1 MTMAAATT
9 SRATMQTSAV
19 KSLIADIH
27 VFRTLDAAAAA
38 WIELEG
44 PDGLSTPYQ
53 RFAFLSAWQ
62 QHVGASQG
70 LEPCI
75 VAGYDAGQR
84 PLFLFPLAAKSEGG
98 FRSARFLGGKHAT
111 FNMALWRRDIV
122 GRVTEA
128 DLGMILNAL
137 RQKSGVDVLSLAQ
150 QPQSWLG
157 VRNPMSLLPWQ
168 PAVNDCPLMTIVP
181 GSAPDTRISNSFRR
195 RLKGKERKLQAL
207 PGYRYVLAR
216 SEADVRR
223 LLDAFF
229 IVKPQRMAAQK
240 LPNVFA
246 EPGVEEFI
254 RTACTARIDNGGYA
268 IDIHA
273 LVCDSE
279 MIAMYA
285 GVADG
290 HRFSMMFNTY
300 TMSEHAKYSPGQILM
315 RDIID
320 HYAAEGYTSLDL
332 GIGSDEYKLLFCKDD
347 EPIFDSFIPVTAKG
361 RMAAMAL
368 SGLANAKRFVKQ
380 NAGLMKV
387 AGAVRSAIHR

>member
-1 MTMAAATT
+1 MTMAAATK
-9 SRATMQTSAV
+9 SRAAMQTSAFV
-19 KSLIADIH
+19 PRISNVH

-44 PDGLSTPYQ
+44 PEGLSTPYQ
-53 RFAFLSAWQ
+53 RFAFVSAWQ
-62 QHVGASQG
+62 QHVGTSHG

-75 VAGYDAGQR
+75 AVGYDTEQR
-84 PLFLFPLAAKSEGG
+84 PLFLLPLGTKSEGG
-98 FRSARFLGGKHAT
+98 FRSARFLGGKHST
-111 FNMALWRRDIV
+111 FNMALWRRDIAAH
-122 GRVTEA
+122 VTEA
-128 DLGMILNAL
+128 DLEIILGAL
-137 RQKSGVDVLSLAQ
+137 RQQSGVDVLSLAQ

-157 VRNPMSLLPWQ
+157 IRNPMLLLPWQ

-181 GSAPDTRISNSFRR
+181 DAAPDTRISNSFRR

-216 SEADVRR
+216 SDADVKR

-229 IVKPQRMAAQK
+229 TVKPQRMAAQK

-254 RTACTARIDNGGYA
+254 RAACTSRIADNGYA

-332 GIGSDEYKLLFCKDD
+332 GIGSDEYKLLFCKND

-361 RMAAMAL
+361 RMAALAL
-368 SGLANAKRFVKQ
+368 SALANAKRFVKQ

>member
-1 MTMAAATT
+1 MQISTLP
-9 SRATMQTSAV
+9 SR
-19 KSLIADIH
+19 IANVH

-62 QHVGASQG
+62 QHVGTELG

-75 VAGYDAGQR
+75 VVGYDAAQR
-84 PLFLFPLAAKSEGG
+84 PLFLFPLGARSEGG
-98 FRSARFLGGKHAT
+98 FRSARFLGGKHST
-111 FNMALWRRDIV
+111 FNMALWRRDLVERI
-122 GRVTEA
+122 TEA
-128 DLGMILNAL
+128 DLDIILNAL
-137 RQKSGVDVLSLAQ
+137 RQQGGVDVLSLAQ
-150 QPQSWLG
+150 QPQSWLSI
-157 VRNPMSLLPWQ
+157 RNPMTLLPWQ

-181 GSAPDTRISNSFRR
+181 GAAPDTRISNSFRR
-195 RLKGKERKLQAL
+195 RLKGKERKLQGL

-216 SEADVRR
+216 EEADVRR

-229 IVKPQRMAAQK
+229 VVKPQRMAAQK

-246 EPGVEEFI
+246 EPGVEDFI
-254 RTACTARIDNGGYA
+254 RTACLSKIDDNGYA

-300 TMSEHAKYSPGQILM
+300 TMSEHSKYSPGQILM

-332 GIGSDEYKLLFCKDD
+332 GIGSDEYKLLFCKGD
-347 EPIFDSFIPVTAKG
+347 EPIFDSFVPVTAKG
-361 RMAAMAL
+361 RMAALAMSA
-368 SGLANAKRFVKQ
+368 LANAKRFVKQ
-380 NAGLMKV
+380 NPGLMKV

>member
-1 MTMAAATT
+1 MQNSPFM
-9 SRATMQTSAV
+9 SR
-19 KSLIADIH
+19 IADVH
-27 VFRTLDAAAAA
+27 VFRTFDAAAAA

-44 PDGLSTPYQ
+44 PAGLSTPYQ
-53 RFAFLSAWQ
+53 RFAFVSAWQ
-62 QHVGASQG
+62 QHVGTVLG

-75 VAGYDAGQR
+75 VVGYDAGQR
-84 PLFLFPLAAKSEGG
+84 PLFLFPLGAKSEGG
-98 FRSARFLGGKHAT
+98 FRSARFLGGKHST
-111 FNMALWRRDIV
+111 FNMGLWRRDFV
-122 GRVTEA
+122 ERVTEA
-128 DLGMILNAL
+128 DLEIILGAL
-137 RQKSGVDVLSLAQ
+137 RQQGGVDVLSLAQ

-157 VRNPMSLLPWQ
+157 IRNPMALLPWQ

-181 GSAPDTRISNSFRR
+181 DAAPDTRISNSFRR
-195 RLKGKERKLQAL
+195 RLKGKERKLQGL

-216 SEADVRR
+216 TEEDVRR

-246 EPGVEEFI
+246 EPGVEDFI
-254 RTACTARIDNGGYA
+254 RTACLSKIDDTGYA

-300 TMSEHAKYSPGQILM
+300 TMSEHSKFSPGQILM

-332 GIGSDEYKLLFCKDD
+332 GIGSDEYKLLFCKGD

-361 RMAAMAL
+361 RMAALAMSA
-368 SGLANAKRFVKQ
+368 LANAKRFVKQ
-380 NAGLMKV
+380 NPGLMKV

>member
-1 MTMAAATT
+1 MH
-9 SRATMQTSAV
+9 TSALP
-19 KSLIADIH
+19 SRIASVH
-27 VFRTLDAAAAA
+27 VFRTFDAAAAA
-38 WIELEG
+38 WTELEG
-44 PDGLSTPYQ
+44 PEGLFTPYQ
-53 RFAFLSAWQ
+53 RFAFVSAWQ
-62 QHVGASQG
+62 QNVGTELG

-75 VAGYDAGQR
+75 VVGYDAGQR
-84 PLFLFPLAAKSEGG
+84 PLFLFPLGTKSEGG
-98 FRSARFLGGKHAT
+98 FRSARFLGGKHST
-111 FNMALWRRDIV
+111 FNMALWRRDFV
-122 GRVTEA
+122 ERVTES
-128 DLGMILNAL
+128 DLDIILNAL
-137 RQKSGVDVLSLAQ
+137 RRQGGVDVLSLAQ

-157 VRNPMSLLPWQ
+157 VRNPMALLPWQ

-181 GSAPDTRISNSFRR
+181 DAAPDTRISNSFRR
-195 RLKGKERKLQAL
+195 RLKGKERKLQGL

-216 SEADVRR
+216 SDEDVHR

-229 IVKPQRMAAQK
+229 TVKPQRMAAQK

-254 RTACTARIDNGGYA
+254 RTACLSRIDDTAYA

-300 TMSEHAKYSPGQILM
+300 TMSEHSKFSPGQILM

-320 HYAAEGYTSLDL
+320 HYAAERYTSLDL
-332 GIGSDEYKLLFCKDD
+332 GIGSDEYKLLFCKGD

-361 RMAAMAL
+361 RMAALAM
-368 SGLANAKRFVKQ
+368 SSLANAKRFVKQ
-380 NAGLMKV
+380 NPGLMKV

>member
-1 MTMAAATT
+1 MTMAAATK
-9 SRATMQTSAV
+9 SRAAMQTSTFV
-19 KSLIADIH
+19 PRIADVH
-27 VFRTLDAAAAA
+27 VFRTFDAAAAA

-44 PDGLSTPYQ
+44 PNSLSTPYQ

-62 QHVGASQG
+62 QHVGTSLG
-70 LEPCI
+70 IEPCI
-75 VAGYDAGQR
+75 VVGYDAEQR
-84 PLFLFPLAAKSEGG
+84 PLFLFPLGAKSEGG
-98 FRSARFLGGKHAT
+98 FRSARFLGGKHST
-111 FNMALWRRDIV
+111 FNMALWRRDIA

-128 DLGMILNAL
+128 DLDVILDAL
-137 RQKSGVDVLSLAQ
+137 RQQSGVDVLSLAQ

-157 VRNPMSLLPWQ
+157 IRNPMSLLPWQ

-181 GSAPDTRISNSFRR
+181 DAAPDTRISNSFRR

-216 SEADVRR
+216 SDADVKR

-229 IVKPQRMAAQK
+229 TVKPQRMAAQK

-254 RTACTARIDNGGYA
+254 RAACMAKIDASGYA

-332 GIGSDEYKLLFCKDD
+332 GIGSDEYKLLFCKSD

-361 RMAAMAL
+361 RMAALAL
-368 SGLANAKRFVKQ
+368 SALANAKRFVKQ

-387 AGAVRSAIHR
+387 AGAVRSAIHH